1 MTYFLIKWLH
11 VIGAA
16 VLFGTGLGIAFFTW
30 MGYRHAM
37 KKDNLALLQG
47 ILVITVIADAAFT
60 AVAAV
65 LQPVT
70 GLLLW
75 SFSGASWRSPWLA
88 AVLGLYLL
96 IGACWIPVVVLQMRL
111 RDSAAAANSLDE
123 LEDGFHAKIQLWFLL
138 GWPAFI
144 AVLLLFGLM
153 IDRARW
159 M

>member
-1 MTYFLIKWLH
+1 MTYLLVKWLH

-16 VLFGTGLGIAFFTW
+16 VLFGTGMGIAFFTW

-37 KKDNLALLQG
+37 RTGNIGLLQG
-47 ILVITVIADAAFT
+47 MLVLTVIADTAFT

-70 GLLLW
+70 GLWLW
-75 SFSGASWRSPWLA
+75 AIAGASWRSPWLA
-88 AVLGLYLL
+88 WVATLYVFVGL
-96 IGACWIPVVVLQMRL
+96 CWLPVVVLQVRL
-111 RDSAAAANSLDE
+111 RNTARLARTVDE
-123 LEDGFHAKIQLWFLL
+123 LGPAFHADFRRWFIL

-144 AVLLLFGLM
+144 GVLVLFGLM
-153 IDRARW
+153 IGRGYW